1 MRTRWAWLVAG
12 WLGLVMASGCE
23 EPPGGPPPAP
33 PPPAD
38 APAANCTTLRDA
50 IPYGPAEQPGET
62 IVVARCSLVRR
73 YATVTRGDWNY
84 SWYVFGFDVVNAERG
99 AWPAKQV
106 VFVAYDAWP
115 TRESGIVLGKPV
127 WPYMPGR
134 YYGLALRTDEMPPLV
149 VGQEDRS
156 YLEPHG
162 PRVPAAFD
170 FGKPE
175 DGALCGRILDAVPG
189 QASGRG
195 APGGAPVVY
204 EETPEGWVVEHR
216 TAAGGAWTGTAWFVG
231 REDFSVRPLP

>member
-12 WLGLVMASGCE
+12 WLGLVMASGCD
-23 EPPGGPPPAP
+23 EPPGGPPPPLPAGAP
-33 PPPAD
+33 RPNTRTPQNCVLYWGEMEQAD
-38 APAANCTTLRDA
+38 TL
-50 IPYGPAEQPGET
+50 
-62 IVVARCSLVRR
+62 VLVRLALDTA
-73 YATVTRGDWNY
+73 YAKTPRGQWEDHWHLF
-84 SWYVFGFDVVNAERG
+84 VFDVVRVERG
-99 AWPAKQV
+99 AWPVKQV
-106 VFVAYDAWP
+106 VFVAADAWP

-134 YYGLALRTDEMPPLV
+134 YYGLALRTDEVPPLV

-175 DGALCGRILDAVPG
+175 DGALYGRILDAVPG

-195 APGGAPVVY
+195 APGGAPVVH